1 MIVIDRKIIGLKF
14 PDHAAQV
21 EAGQLRFF
29 AKAIGETDPVYSDE
43 DAAKAAGHPALPVP
57 PTFFFSLELTRK
69 DDSNWREDA
78 GIQLP
83 RVLHGE
89 QSFTYHRMAYAG
101 DTLHFEGRITDVYDK
116 KNGALSFVAM
126 ETKVTNQRGEHV
138 ADIRKSL
145 VHRNA

>member
-1 MIVIDRKIIGLKF
+1 MIDRKIIGMKF
-14 PDHAAQV
+14 PAHSAVV

-43 DAAKAAGHPALPVP
+43 SAAQDAGHPALPVP
-57 PTFFFSLELTRK
+57 PTFFFSLEITRK
-69 DDSNWREDA
+69 ETNWREAA

-89 QSFTYHRMAYAG
+89 QSFTYHRMVYAG
-101 DTLHFEGRITDVYDK
+101 DTLHFDGGVTDVYDK
-116 KNGALSFVAM
+116 KNGALTFVVM
-126 ETKVTNQRGEHV
+126 ETRVTNQRGEHV

>member
-1 MIVIDRKIIGLKF
+1 MIVIDRKIIGMTF
-14 PDHAAQV
+14 PAHGAVV

-29 AKAIGETDPVYSDE
+29 AKAIGETNPIYFDE
-43 DAAKAAGHPALPVP
+43 SAARDAGHPTLPVP
-57 PTFFFSLELTRK
+57 PTFFFSLELTRPE
-69 DDSNWREDA
+69 SNWREQA

-89 QSFTYHRMAYAG
+89 QQFTYHRMAYAG

-116 KNGALSFVAM
+116 KNGALSFVVM
-126 ETKVTNQRGEHV
+126 ETTVTNQRGEHV

-145 VHRNA
+145 VHRNG